1 LSKKKGFSVH
11 LLKNLFSEF
20 TIRLNST
27 TKKQKLTF
35 LFVDKQQRS
44 KTSTKQ
50 NKTKPLH
57 FTSFIVLCLSN
68 TTSSSMAK
76 LRTAIDS
83 SFWDLNISSPQNLDG
98 WAKAVPGDPFPLD
111 ASVSSRIFRHQQLSE
126 QLSPRFGIIPS
137 FAPSS
142 VKEVGSFSLQS
153 LLLNLTTNR
162 W

>member
-1 LSKKKGFSVH
+1 
-11 LLKNLFSEF
+11 
-20 TIRLNST
+20 
-27 TKKQKLTF
+27 
-35 LFVDKQQRS
+35 
-44 KTSTKQ
+44 
-50 NKTKPLH
+50 
-57 FTSFIVLCLSN
+57 
-68 TTSSSMAK
+68 MAK

-126 QLSPRFGIIPS
+126 QLSPRFRIIPS
-137 FAPSS
+137 IAPSS